1 MEPLLPAGSRVIA
14 ALYQPGAPL
23 RVGDVVLARR
33 PDRPQVEMVKRIEA
47 LDGDRVVLV
56 GDNPAESTDSLVFGP
71 VGRSAVIAVI
81 RWRYWPMPP
90 RRL

>member
-1 MEPLLPAGSRVIA
+1 MEPTLPAGSRVVA
-14 ALYQPGAPL
+14 VPYQAGHPL

-33 PDRPQVEMVKRIEA
+33 PDRPDVEMIKRVA
-47 LDGDRVVLV
+47 AVDRDGLVLL
-56 GDNPAESTDSLVFGP
+56 GDNLAQSTDSRLFGP
-71 VGRSAVIAVI
+71 VDQSAVIAVI

>member
-23 RVGDVVLARR
+23 GVGDVVLARR
-33 PDRPQVEMVKRIEA
+33 PDRPQVEMVKRI
-47 LDGDRVVLV
+47 VLV

-71 VGRSAVIAVI
+71 VDRSAVIAVI

>member
-1 MEPLLPAGSRVIA
+1 MEPTLPAGSRVVA
-14 ALYQPGAPL
+14 VPYQTGQQL

-33 PDRPQVEMVKRIEA
+33 PDRPDVEMIKRVA
-47 LDGDRVVLV
+47 AADGDRLVLL
-56 GDNPAESTDSLVFGP
+56 GDNPAQSTDSRLFGP
-71 VGRSAVIAVI
+71 VVRSAVIAVI

>member
-14 ALYQPGAPL
+14 SPYRPGSDL

-33 PDRPQVEMVKRIEA
+33 PDRPEVEMVKRIVA
-47 LDGDRVVLV
+47 LDGERLFLQ
-56 GDNPAESTDSLVFGP
+56 GDNPAQSTDSRVFGP
-71 VGRSAVIAVI
+71 VDRSAVIAVI
-81 RWRYWPMPP
+81 RWRYWPIPP